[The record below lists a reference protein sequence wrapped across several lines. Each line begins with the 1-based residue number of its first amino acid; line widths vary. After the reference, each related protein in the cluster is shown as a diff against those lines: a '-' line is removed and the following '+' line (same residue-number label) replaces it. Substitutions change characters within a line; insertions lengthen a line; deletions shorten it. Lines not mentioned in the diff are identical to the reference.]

1 MILNRDVTIQHRR
14 EVSACARG
22 FSLIELLVTIAVIG
36 VVLSI
41 GVPSYRELIRSNRL
55 TTQINEFSASLNLAR
70 SEAIR
75 RGVRVAV
82 RKSGAE
88 WESGWQIF
96 TDLSGNGA
104 FDERSGDEL
113 LRQHDVLAANHT
125 LRGNHN
131 FVNSISFL
139 PDGSSSNMG
148 AFALCDNSDG
158 TNTPH
163 AGTSRLVIIN
173 SIGRTRMG
181 ADSNGNGI
189 PEKEASNGDAT
200 DISSCSAP

>member
-1 MILNRDVTIQHRR
+1 MIQHARKKL
-14 EVSACARG
+14 AYTRG
-22 FSLIELLVTIAVIG
+22 FTLIELLVTLAVMGI
-36 VVLSI
+36 VLAI

-75 RGVRVAV
+75 RGIRVAV
-82 RKSGAE
+82 RKREGE

-96 TDLSGNGA
+96 TDLSNNGA
-104 FDERSGDEL
+104 FDESLGDEL
-113 LRQHDVLAANHT
+113 LRQHDALAADYT

-131 FVNSISFL
+131 FVNAVSFL
-139 PDGSSSNMG
+139 PDGSSNNMG

-163 AGTSRLVIIN
+163 SGTSRLIIIN
-173 SIGRTRMG
+173 NIGRTRMG

-189 PEKEASNGDAT
+189 PEKEASNGNAT
-200 DISSCSAP
+200 DISSCTAP

>member
-1 MILNRDVTIQHRR
+1 MIPGTRKKRVY
-14 EVSACARG
+14 ARG
-22 FSLIELLVTIAVIG
+22 FTLVELLVTIAVMGI
-36 VVLSI
+36 VLSI
-41 GVPSYRELIRSNRL
+41 GVPSYRELLRSNRL
-55 TTQINEFSASLNLAR
+55 TTQINEFAASLSLAR

-82 RKSGAE
+82 RKQGDE

-96 TDLSGNGA
+96 TDLSSNGS
-104 FDERSGDEL
+104 FDEASGDQL
-113 LRQHDVLAANHT
+113 LRQHDALAANYT

-131 FVNSISFL
+131 FVNAVSFL
-139 PDGSSSNMG
+139 PDGSANNMG

-158 TNTPH
+158 SNLPH
-163 AGTSRLVIIN
+163 PGTSRLVIIN
-173 SIGRTRMG
+173 NIGRTRIG

-189 PEKEASNGDAT
+189 PEKEAGNGNAA